1 MLAGLPT
8 TSLSLNIVLI
18 YSTASQVYLQ
28 IKISLSLARVQTNS
42 GNTVVSLKK
51 SFDGN
56 STSFA
61 W

>member
-8 TSLSLNIVLI
+8 TSLSLDIVLI
-18 YSTASQVYLQ
+18 YPTASQVYLQ